1 MGQKTIPQSLRL
13 NHSKNWQSDWVLDK
27 KNYSKL
33 FYLEYTLRQY
43 LQKFCKRNTLY
54 INKIKLAKK
63 DDSLNVYLHF
73 YDLKNE
79 ETLLLKSFQPG
90 LEGHLNTYLKTLSLP
105 FSANVFVINSTLRNF
120 NIGYLFYQ
128 KFKNF
133 PLMALHFYSF
143 VNLSY
148 MAFYTQQAPL
158 INSYLVNS
166 LQKNPKHRQYLRN
179 INQILYKQFRIFG
192 NCLGYKLQ
200 FKGRVN
206 GLQRS
211 KAIVFQAGK
220 APLNT
225 LNCHISYDFQEVLT
239 PYGTCSLK
247 TWLFYKK

>member
-13 NHSKNWQSDWVLDK
+13 NYLKNWNSDWALDK
-27 KNYSKL
+27 KDYAKL

-43 LQKFCKRNTLY
+43 LQKFCQRNTLY
-54 INKIKLAKK
+54 INKIKLIKN
-63 DDSLNVYLHF
+63 DHSLNIYLHF
-73 YDLKNE
+73 YDLKNDE
-79 ETLLLKSFQPG
+79 NIVLKNFKKQLETYV
-90 LEGHLNTYLKTLSLP
+90 NTYLMKLQLP
-105 FSANVFVINSTLRNF
+105 FSTNVFIINSTLGNL

-148 MAFYTQQAPL
+148 MAFYTQQAQL
-158 INSYLVNS
+158 INLYLVNT

-179 INQILYKQFRIFG
+179 INKILYKQFHIFG

-211 KAIVFQAGK
+211 KTIVIKAGK

-225 LNCHISYDFQEVLT
+225 LNCHVSFDFQEVLT

-247 TWLFYKK
+247 TWLFYRN

>member
-13 NHSKNWQSDWVLDK
+13 NYLKNWQSDWSLDK
-27 KNYSKL
+27 NNYAKL
-33 FYLEYTLRQY
+33 FYLEYTVRQY
-43 LQKFCKRNTLY
+43 LQKFCKRNSLS
-54 INKIKLAKK
+54 IHKIKLIKN
-63 DDSLNVYLHF
+63 DQTLNLYLHF
-73 YDLKNE
+73 YDLKRE
-79 ETLLLKSFQPG
+79 ENTLLKTFQPEF
-90 LEGHLNTYLKTLSLP
+90 EGYVNRYLATLPLAL
-105 FSANVFVINSTLRNF
+105 SAKVFIINATLGNL

-148 MAFYTQQAPL
+148 MAFYTQQAHL
-158 INSYLVNS
+158 INGYLVQT

-179 INQILYKQFRIFG
+179 INKILYKQFRIFG
-192 NCLGYKLQ
+192 NCLGYKIQ

-211 KAIVFQAGK
+211 KTLVLKAGK

-225 LNCHISYDFQEVLT
+225 LNCHISYDFQEVVT

-247 TWLFYKK
+247 TWLFYIK